1 MLSATLIDILSGPA
15 RAALRQINKNG
26 RVTRGPE
33 LQKSLRNGG
42 NYQTLA
48 NGYLGVQGMDR
59 NGESDQQLR
68 QKQAELRERVDAI
81 RRDFKSGL
89 DRDLEEQAVQL
100 ENAEVLD
107 ALLKQALTELEEIE
121 QKLRRREK

>member
-1 MLSATLIDILSGPA
+1 MG
-15 RAALRQINKNG
+15 KNG
-26 RVTRGPE
+26 VSE
-33 LQKSLRNGG
+33 
-42 NYQTLA
+42 
-48 NGYLGVQGMDR
+48 
-59 NGESDQQLR
+59 QQLR

-81 RRDFKSGL
+81 RRDFRSGL
-89 DRDLEEQAVQL
+89 DPDFEEQAVQL

>member
-1 MLSATLIDILSGPA
+1 
-15 RAALRQINKNG
+15 
-26 RVTRGPE
+26 
-33 LQKSLRNGG
+33 
-42 NYQTLA
+42 
-48 NGYLGVQGMDR
+48 MDR
-59 NGESDQQLR
+59 NGESEQQLR
-68 QKQAELRERVDAI
+68 QKQVELRERVDAI